1 MDSTWSGSVK
11 LEYFIYR
18 HEISLEVNRILVS
31 YKTDCGQTL
40 AFVAIT
46 SVGGVSIPHVNTAVT
61 LVTVRITDGG
71 ATRQGM
77 GRGVRTRLGRRGM
90 R

>member
-1 MDSTWSGSVK
+1 
-11 LEYFIYR
+11 
-18 HEISLEVNRILVS
+18 
-31 YKTDCGQTL
+31 
-40 AFVAIT
+40 VAIT